1 MINKELVEKIADLA
15 KLEITDDEKKRY
27 TKQLSD
33 IFRYFDEVK
42 SLDLEQ
48 VEETSHITGLENV
61 LRDDEVHLIYS
72 TEKLLKEAPEME
84 GEQIKVP
91 GVMKGKK

>member
-1 MINKELVEKIADLA
+1 MINKDLVEKVADLA
-15 KLEITDDEKKRY
+15 KLHISDDEKGRY

-33 IFRYFDEVK
+33 IFKYFDEVK

-61 LRDDEVHLIYS
+61 MRDDEVHLIYS
-72 TEKLLKEAPEME
+72 TKKLLDEAPEVE